1 MEWIRTK
8 NDCPTCRT
16 EINEEIIEKFKTNI
30 LENGNNENR
39 NISYGTIPNKKSED
53 TFQDDSEEEVNYK
66 EERKS
71 EQLIFNNN

>member
-16 EINEEIIEKFKTNI
+16 EITEEIIEKFKANI
-30 LENGNNENR
+30 KENEGDDNGN
-39 NISYGTIPNKKSED
+39 IPYGTIPNGNIED
-53 TFQDDSEEEVNYK
+53 THQDEIEEEINYK

-71 EQLIFNNN
+71 EQ